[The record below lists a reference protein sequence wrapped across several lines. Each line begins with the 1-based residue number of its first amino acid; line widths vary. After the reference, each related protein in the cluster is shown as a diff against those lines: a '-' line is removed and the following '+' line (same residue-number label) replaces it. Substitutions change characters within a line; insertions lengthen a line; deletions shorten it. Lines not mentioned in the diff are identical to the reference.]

1 MAKVVHDD
9 VLDGALQV
17 LVDNAAKMAVCAGQ
31 PADVAACEGGL
42 AIVAMSTGDFTIGNG
57 STSGRKVAVAEK
69 ATVAVAAT
77 GVADH
82 VALYSTATNKVYFI
96 TTCSS
101 QALTSTA
108 NSVTI
113 PTWAI
118 EIADPT

>member
-1 MAKVVHDD
+1 MAKVVHND
-9 VLDGALQV
+9 VLDGALDIIKQNV
-17 LVDNAAKMAVCAGQ
+17 KKMAVCAGE
-31 PADVAACEGGL
+31 PADVAACEAGL
-42 AIVAMSTGDFTIGNG
+42 AIVAMTSDLFTIGEG
-57 STSGRKVAVAEK
+57 ATSGRKVAVTEM
-69 ATVAVAAT
+69 ATIAVAAT

-82 VALYSTATNKVYFI
+82 VALYSTGANKVYFI

-108 NSVTI
+108 NSVTV